1 MCVNSGEADL
11 PDRLRWSGLGQIT
24 GRSRQPVHSG
34 VEGDEMCLRASAG
47 VRARGTGHCL
57 GPRCPSCWHLAPP
70 PFLAWDGVGGLVGQ
84 LSSLSFRA
92 LGQGVAPCPPPW
104 PSLGGRRS
112 QGFFLSHTSFPWGG
126 PALSC
131 SRLWFPGHCPPAG
144 VKMQRAA
151 MRDDS

>member
-34 VEGDEMCLRASAG
+34 VEGDETCLRASAG

-70 PFLAWDGVGGLVGQ
+70 PFLAWDGVGGLVGR
-84 LSSLSFRA
+84 S
-92 LGQGVAPCPPPW
+92 VASCPP
-104 PSLGGRRS
+104 SASGL
-112 QGFFLSHTSFPWGG
+112 WGKASSPAPHPG
-126 PALSC
+126 PAWGAGEARAS
-131 SRLWFPGHCPPAG
+131 SFHTPHSPGGAQPFPAPGSGSQATVPLQ
-144 VKMQRAA
+144 V
-151 MRDDS
+151 